1 MTSLLPNNLGKQN
14 TPNSI
19 LPTSPPKTLNP
30 TLLFDNMVGVTGGKE
45 IGNGFYNG
53 FNAKGV
59 INSFRSFHLM
69 EADFGDSFFPKEKI
83 LNTIDC
89 DCGNEKYNYDCK
101 QKQDK
106 KCPDSNPTSNTYG
119 FFQYKTDY
127 CAWKLDTNFLI
138 KEIYAAIETQIPI
151 KPFYC
156 YDRDEV
162 GNCLRQDPNP
172 CMIDDGRANLPGR
185 KFPDKWYTREEWGWN
200 DESIQENAFNYIK
213 GFAATF
219 CPADT
224 TKNCVIDVL
233 EVGNEPW
240 GENTPGRAGYHAIL
254 RGAVQAFK
262 EVYGPDKSKWRMKI
276 SAAALDARFACDNAP
291 MQYVHEMIPND
302 AGVKIILIISMSIII
317 LLPKLLVAFTP
328 LI

>member
-1 MTSLLPNNLGKQN
+1 MRNKSAFYLLLICIILSFNDTSFAQQPWQTEHSKL
-14 TPNSI
+14 NSPY
-19 LPTSPPKTLNP
+19 LATENSKPNP
-30 TLLFDNMVGVTGGKE
+30 TPFDNMVGATGGKE

-89 DCGNEKYNYDCK
+89 DCGNEKYNYVCK

-219 CPADT
+219 CPSDT
-224 TKNCVIDVL
+224 AKNCDIDVL

-291 MQYVHEMIPND
+291 MQYVLS
-302 AGVKIILIISMSIII
+302 LIHI
-317 LLPKLLVAFTP
+317 
-328 LI
+328 